1 MSAMFPAT
9 RAAALARWRQ
19 FIATAP
25 DYGVRRNHVV
35 PGHDNVSR
43 LSAAIRHRLVLGD
56 ELLATL
62 LAAHPFERVEKL
74 AQELLWR
81 DYWRAWL
88 ALRPAVWQDWVQD
101 LAPVRDALDDRAR
114 QRLADLEAGAS
125 GVAVMDA
132 FARELLATGYLHNH
146 ARMWFAS
153 YWVHVERLP
162 WQLGAA
168 FFLRHLLDGDAASNT
183 LSWRWV
189 AGLHTAGKRY
199 LVRRSNIEKY
209 LDPAWRHDPTGL
221 ARLDDAVI
229 AGLEAAAPLPRVEH
243 PSPLEPAQWPASHAA
258 TVPAR
263 ERWGLWL
270 HDEDCCVERSPLA
283 GVAPVALLVTADS
296 GSARRFGY
304 APLRQAYTQAALQDA
319 TARARQHY
327 GAALACVPECAPTSP
342 AWPDVLAQAARAHG
356 LHGIIGLRP
365 AVGPLADALPA
376 AQARLAADGIA
387 FELITRD
394 SDRAGLRHARGGY
407 FGYWSRVAATLR

>member
-1 MSAMFPAT
+1 MSPTFPAT
-9 RAAALARWRQ
+9 RAAALARWQ
-19 FIATAP
+19 TFIATAP
-25 DYGVRRNHVV
+25 DYAARRNYVV

-56 ELLATL
+56 ELLALL
-62 LAAHPFERVEKL
+62 LAAQPFERVEKL

-81 DYWRAWL
+81 DYWCAWL
-88 ALRPAVWQDWVQD
+88 ALRPGVWREWVQG
-101 LAPVRDALDDRAR
+101 LEPARDALDGPAR
-114 QRLADLEAGAS
+114 QRLADIEAGA
-125 GVAVMDA
+125 GGIAVMDG
-132 FARELLATGYLHNH
+132 FARELVATGYLHNH

-209 LDPAWRHDPTGL
+209 LDAAWRQDQTGL

-229 AGLEAAAPLPRVEH
+229 AELEAATPLPRVEH
-243 PSPLEPAQWPASHAA
+243 PPPLEPAQLPASDAA
-258 TVPAR
+258 NVAAG

-270 HDEDCCVERSPLA
+270 HDEDCCVERSPLTSL
-283 GVAPVALLVTADS
+283 APAVLIVTCDH
-296 GSARRFGY
+296 GSVQRFNY

-319 TARARQHY
+319 TARAQQHF
-327 GAALACVPECAPTSP
+327 GAALPCISESAAAGPGWP
-342 AWPDVLAQAARAHG
+342 AVLAQAARARG
-356 LHGIIGLRP
+356 LQGIVGLRP
-365 AVGPLADALPA
+365 AVGPLADQLPE
-376 AQARLAADGIA
+376 AQARLAAEGVVL
-387 FELITRD
+387 ELVTRD